1 MENREWKKMFGS
13 IAAALV
19 FGVLCAAAIAFI
31 DGMSGGFAIA
41 FVSLFLSISCL
52 TVSGL
57 FFQRAR
63 LTDAIL
69 RGDRILAHWV
79 YPEADVH
86 RSIEREYTEYRER
99 NRALILIMGGMIVA
113 VALFFLIFA
122 GEGGVV
128 TAAVLFVLFLILFIV
143 SRVTPGLER
152 NRALHASHETFI
164 TRDGIIYEGGL
175 YPFRSFLMR
184 MEGAAFH
191 EETRKQPAA
200 LEFSFLQMVGL
211 YILNPFE
218 ITIPVPEGQEER
230 AREIAAEIRQA
241 IRHKM

>member
-1 MENREWKKMFGS
+1 
-13 IAAALV
+13 V
-19 FGVLCAAAIAFI
+19 FGVLSATAIAFI

-41 FVSLFLSISCL
+41 FVSLFLSISSL
-52 TVSGL
+52 AVAGL

-69 RGDRILAHWV
+69 RGERILAHWV

-86 RSIEREYTEYRER
+86 RSIEREYIEYRER
-99 NRALILIMGGMIVA
+99 NRALIIVMGGMICA

-122 GEGGVV
+122 GEGGVA
-128 TAAVLFVLFLILFIV
+128 TAAVLFVVLLILVIV
-143 SRVTPGLER
+143 SKVTPGLER
-152 NRALHASHETFI
+152 TRALHASRETFI

-191 EETRKQPAA
+191 EGTRKQPAA
-200 LEFSFLQMVGL
+200 LEFSFIQMVGL

-218 ITIPVPEGQEER
+218 VTIPVPEGQEER
-230 AREIAAEIRQA
+230 AREIAAEIRQPA
-241 IRHKM
+241 NNKMKE